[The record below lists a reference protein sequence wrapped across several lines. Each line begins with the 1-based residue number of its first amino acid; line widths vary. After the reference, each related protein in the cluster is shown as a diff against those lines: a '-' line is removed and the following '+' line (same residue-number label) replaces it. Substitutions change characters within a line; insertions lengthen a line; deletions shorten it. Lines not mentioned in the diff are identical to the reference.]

1 MTGEIAG
8 GEKRQALEVLAET
21 VKAGDVFR

>member
-1 MTGEIAG
+1 MTDEVAG

-21 VKAGDVFR
+21 VEAGDV